1 MQAEREEKKREKAER
16 DAEIAAEEYDSRNME
31 KVRTGDPCCGCNS
44 GCANCCKAM
53 AGLFYFL
60 VIPALYAGLVFLEYQ
75 AHGFDRFLARSVGE
89 GYNVTDDE
97 DPYVFEKD
105 EKSIS

>member
-1 MQAEREEKKREKAER
+1 MHNNALLVKRFIFEAV
-16 DAEIAAEEYDSRNME
+16 DA
-31 KVRTGDPCCGCNS
+31 
-44 GCANCCKAM
+44 
-53 AGLFYFL
+53 
-60 VIPALYAGLVFLEYQ
+60 YAGLVFLEYQ